1 MNTNEKCYL
10 GVDPGRDKTGVALV
24 RICTDGKP
32 QLLTETIL
40 PTDGF
45 VAHLQEFLG
54 DTELS
59 AIIMGDGTTSQT
71 MQQQLEKIFPQLPF
85 HRVNEYN
92 TTQEAKQ
99 LYWKLHPPT
108 GLKKWLPLALLE
120 PPSPVDGLAAAV
132 QVFRYVCG
140 KEEKSS

>member
-1 MNTNEKCYL
+1 MNIDDKLYL

-24 RICTDGKP
+24 RAGADGKP
-32 QLLTETIL
+32 QLLRESIL
-40 PTDGF
+40 PTEHF
-45 VAHLQEFLG
+45 VEHLQNFLG
-54 DTELS
+54 DTAIS
-59 AIIMGDGTTSQT
+59 AIVIGDGTTSQT
-71 MQQQLEKIFPQLPF
+71 MQQQLERAFPQLPF

-108 GLKKWLPLALLE
+108 GWKKWLPTALLE